1 MGKPMNDASVKT
13 VPLADPRRDMAML
26 KAQLIEAAGRVI
38 DSGYYINGSEVKAF
52 EASLAEALA
61 QPHPVV
67 GVGSGT
73 DALIMALLSLGVGPG
88 DEVVVPSHTAGPS
101 VAAINAV
108 RATPVFADVEADTAC
123 LDPAAVEAA
132 ISARTKAILAVHLYG
147 HPADL
152 DRLLPMAQ
160 ARGIALIEDCAQA
173 QGAFL
178 HERAIGSIGDLG
190 CFSFYPTKNLG
201 AIGDGGAVSG
211 RNDLLDKV
219 RKLRTYGWSK
229 PQYSDLAL
237 GRCSRLDE
245 IQAAFLNIKLPHLA
259 EAVDA
264 RRRISGHYRAEL
276 QGLPLTLPVERP
288 GARHAYHLFVVQTDA
303 RDKLAAHLSE
313 RGVATGLHYPFPVHV
328 QPGLAEGARVSGS
341 LHVTETLQKTILS
354 LPIFASMTDAEI
366 SQVTDAVR
374 DFYR

>member
-1 MGKPMNDASVKT
+1 
-13 VPLADPRRDMAML
+13 MAML
-26 KAQLIEAAGRVI
+26 KPQLLQAAGRVI

-52 EASLAEALA
+52 EASLARALS

-73 DALIMALLSLGVGPG
+73 DALIIALLSLGIGPG

-108 RATPVFADVEADTAC
+108 RATPVFADIEADTAC
-123 LDPAAVEAA
+123 LDPASVEAA
-132 ISARTKAILAVHLYG
+132 ISERTKAILAVHLYG

-152 DRLLPMAQ
+152 DRLMPMAQ
-160 ARGIALIEDCAQA
+160 ARGVALIEDCAQA

-211 RNDLLDKV
+211 RGDLLDKV

-245 IQAAFLNIKLPHLA
+245 IQAAFLNIKLPYLA

-264 RRRISGHYRAEL
+264 RRRIAGLYCAEL
-276 QGLPLTLPVERP
+276 QGLPLRLPVERP
-288 GARHAYHLFVVQTDA
+288 GARHAYHLFVVQADA
-303 RDKLAAHLSE
+303 RDKLAAYLSE

-328 QPGLAEGARVSGS
+328 QPGLTEGARLSGP
-341 LHVTETLQKTILS
+341 LQVTEALQKTIIS
-354 LPIFASMTDAEI
+354 LPVFASMTDAEI
-366 SQVTDAVR
+366 SQVTAAVR
-374 DFYR
+374 GFYS